1 MQAAIGLVKLKIVN
15 ALSIKETVDGVYVY
29 PILEFEKGFCIWLNK
44 KKVGKGL
51 NDEYPVILENI
62 ICTVSLDS
70 LLAERY
76 PLF

>member
-1 MQAAIGLVKLKIVN
+1 MN
-15 ALSIKETVDGVYVY
+15 DLSIKETVDGVYVY

-62 ICTVSLDS
+62 CTVSLDN